1 MDKQKH
7 ISVEI
12 SERGGSYYATSKQ
25 VPGFILCADNVNA
38 LHADILP
45 AMKLL
50 LSVKEKHQQ
59 KPAHKSNGHSDRL
72 VERRELLFA

>member
-12 SERGGSYYATSKQ
+12 SKRDGRFFATSKQ
-25 VPGFILCADNVNA
+25 VPGFILCADDAKA

-50 LSVKEKHQQ
+50 LSVKESHQ
-59 KPAHKSNGHSDRL
+59 KNHTHRYGHYDRL